1 MLIAGIIVTLL
12 GFLLSVLSLGIAS
25 GVGARLIIV
34 LAGMIVSLV
43 GIIGVLNPYYLKK
56 AIWRR

>member
-1 MLIAGIIVTLL
+1 MLIVGIVVTLL
-12 GFLLSVLSLGIAS
+12 GFLLSVMSVAIAS

-34 LAGMIVSLV
+34 LAGIGLSLV